1 MTAIQ
6 LIDIWL
12 QEGRKVPIT
21 VGYLDNPARARRER
35 EFPKT
40 VDSVGTL
47 RYRWSSAIKGGKN
60 HYLRQELMPALG
72 GMLHY
77 LHDSLD
83 PHIGL
88 AVKREYDLHLDRH
101 ADKQIAHIKRST
113 MKAGI
118 FNRDWSKGPN
128 WKGHNTAARSVS
140 DTFSTRLKFHD
151 AGEHGLL
158 GAMPDL
164 DGEYKVRGLIALVGD
179 PSKYSP
185 KELRS
190 TLRNSLYYRYIE
202 HATELD
208 WNVTQRNVDAF
219 GAAHPDLHPSEH
231 MNEYA
236 KHLIGISK
244 KIRQGNKRRVVA

>member
-21 VGYLDNPARARRER
+21 VGYPNNPAMARRER

-40 VDSVGTL
+40 VDSMVSKSQPL
-47 RYRWSSAIKGGKN
+47 WSSAIKGGKN
-60 HYLRQELMPALG
+60 RYVRQELMPALQG
-72 GMLHY
+72 LSY
-77 LHDSLD
+77 FNSLD
-83 PHIGL
+83 PNIQS

-113 MKAGI
+113 VKAGI

-158 GAMPDL
+158 GAMPDFN
-164 DGEYKVRGLIALVGD
+164 GEDMVNRFVSLVGN
-179 PSKYSP
+179 PSKYTHKKMHS
-185 KELRS
+185 ELRS
-190 TLRNSLYYRYIE
+190 NLDFNYIK
-202 HATELD
+202 HASELG